1 MGADE
6 QIWLSPRRK
15 NPAASSCC
23 ATAAGCSLT
32 ARTDLEAFQQPFSS
46 SAGGTVCLLCCRHV
60 LRAELIHQ
68 IALFQPGKKKQ
79 QSPLWWKQPRA
90 PHQRRGR
97 GLRWAPATPARV
109 TFTRVEFLNEGISGW
124 RFLERKKQTLRG
136 H

>member
-23 ATAAGCSLT
+23 ATAAGCLLT

-68 IALFQPGKKKQ
+68 IVLFQPGKKNSKALSGGNNPEPLTNAEAVGSAGLQ
-79 QSPLWWKQPRA
+79 QHLHESHLPGWNFLM
-90 PHQRRGR
+90 RGFQA
-97 GLRWAPATPARV
+97 GD
-109 TFTRVEFLNEGISGW
+109 F
-124 RFLERKKQTLRG
+124 
-136 H
+136 